1 MKTKRGRTILAKTT
15 RSKEPPQLYAGL
27 DLSLT
32 SPGFAVVEV
41 RNRRPHIIA
50 TSHVKT
56 DAAEAQSLRYEIIEA
71 HALLFF
77 RQYADLTTLVRE
89 IWPPA
94 RNFAQ
99 NDKVHGA
106 WSAVDRALRRLG
118 LEVTVNVAP
127 TTVKKT
133 VCGSGSA
140 DKKEVAAAVR
150 KICGLAEDYRFAT
163 DDESD
168 AVAIVLTHLLR
179 EKLID
184 GGVAE

>member
-1 MKTKRGRTILAKTT
+1 MIRRRSILAKTT
-15 RSKEPPQLYAGL
+15 RTKQTPQLHAGL

-32 SPGFAVVEV
+32 SPGFAVIEV
-41 RNRRPHIIA
+41 RNRQAHLLA

-56 DAAEAQSLRYEIIEA
+56 VAEEAQPLRYEVIEA

-77 RQYADLTTLVRE
+77 RKYAGLLTLVRE
-89 IWPPA
+89 IWPPS

-106 WSAVDRALRRLG
+106 WSAVDRALTRLG
-118 LEVTVNVAP
+118 YEVTVNLAP
-127 TTVKKT
+127 KTVKNIVT
-133 VCGSGSA
+133 GNGNA

-150 KICGLAEDYRFAT
+150 RYCRLPDDYKFAT

-168 AVAIVLTHLLR
+168 AAAIVLAHLIR

-184 GGVAE
+184 GGIAV